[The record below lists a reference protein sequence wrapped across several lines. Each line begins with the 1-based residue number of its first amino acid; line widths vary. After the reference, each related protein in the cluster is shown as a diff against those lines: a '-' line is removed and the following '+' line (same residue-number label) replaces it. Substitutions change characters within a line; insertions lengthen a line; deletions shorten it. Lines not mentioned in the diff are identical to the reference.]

1 VCGIRPAYL
10 IDTATLNK
18 EELKSLTKTLL
29 TVRFH
34 QSMSHEQENSEVS
47 TLLLE
52 DQIFVIHR
60 SLLKDLVGRFN
71 EGTYCPTLVDFPSL
85 SRSNQS
91 AIFSLRNTAKDVMRT
106 LEQDSDSSIIDVVG
120 MVKSL
125 PSLAGLL
132 LSYPVIYH
140 SEDIG
145 AQLMDTEVKV
155 VSVCTGSSCVLMQF
169 SCPTYLIDEVRHDL
183 EAIVKE
189 WETRISR
196 LSRLLLPKWRS
207 FTGVESCTLEI
218 QIETRRVSIL
228 TL

>member
-1 VCGIRPAYL
+1 
-10 IDTATLNK
+10 
-18 EELKSLTKTLL
+18 
-29 TVRFH
+29 
-34 QSMSHEQENSEVS
+34 
-47 TLLLE
+47 
-52 DQIFVIHR
+52 
-60 SLLKDLVGRFN
+60 
-71 EGTYCPTLVDFPSL
+71 
-85 SRSNQS
+85 
-91 AIFSLRNTAKDVMRT
+91 MRT

-140 SEDIG
+140 SEDVG

-155 VSVCTGSSCVLMQF
+155 VSVCTSSSRLLMQF

-196 LSRLLLPKWRS
+196 LVSVVTTKVAQFHRS
-207 FTGVESCTLEI
+207 GIVY
-218 QIETRRVSIL
+218 IENTNRD
-228 TL
+228 T